1 MRGNSS
7 GGAGPPSS
15 CTGRT
20 IIQNLLYCWMV
31 NVSRKVSP
39 GVVWNGT
46 GSCRPHKSP
55 SFSIDPPGRVWYYY
69 RVSTDTS
76 KRQSQVQ
83 SVFAA
88 ADAAISSASGIP
100 SPSKN
105 RGFLPECGHDGIGR
119 HARFRFSCFRRW
131 GSSPHARTITLE
143 QGFLLKNLALKLLE
157 TKLPL

>member
-119 HARFRFSCFRRW
+119 HARFRCCHLSEEFPTNQVKAGLACFYRR
-131 GSSPHARTITLE
+131 GSSATLRL
-143 QGFLLKNLALKLLE
+143 GYP
-157 TKLPL
+157 LPE